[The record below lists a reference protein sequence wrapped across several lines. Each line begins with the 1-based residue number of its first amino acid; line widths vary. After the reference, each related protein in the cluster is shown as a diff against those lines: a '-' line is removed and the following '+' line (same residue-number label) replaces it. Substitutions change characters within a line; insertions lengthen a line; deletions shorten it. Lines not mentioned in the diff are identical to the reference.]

1 MRARRA
7 LLYVPGDDN
16 HKIHKAASLDVD
28 SICLDLEDGVA
39 RNKKPVA
46 RETITRALQD
56 MDFGRSERLV
66 RINPVHSA
74 EYAADLEEILRT
86 RPDGIVLPK
95 VMHGDQIRR
104 VSQQISA
111 AEGEHNWPP
120 GDMILIAIVESA
132 LAITNLDNIAS
143 ADPRLEALIFG
154 AEDFAAD
161 IGARRST
168 SGWEVFYARSAIV
181 THAAAQQLQAIDLVN
196 INFQD
201 DEELRLQSERG
212 ARMGFSG
219 KQVIHPNQIEIVQH
233 AFTPSADEI
242 QAAVELIEKFN
253 QEQEL
258 GRGAFAVEGV
268 MIDAP
273 AIKAAQ
279 SIIER
284 ARAAGKITPQQ
295 STRIGGDTN
304 E

>member
-7 LLYVPGDDN
+7 LLYVPGDDS
-16 HKIHKAASLDVD
+16 HKIHKAARLDVD
-28 SICLDLEDGVA
+28 SVCLDLEDGVA
-39 RNKKPVA
+39 TNKKQVA

-56 MDFGRSERLV
+56 LDFGRSERLV
-66 RINPVHSA
+66 RVNPVHSTY
-74 EYAADLEEILRT
+74 YAQDLEEILRA

-95 VMHGDQIRR
+95 VMHGDQIRQ

-111 AEGEHNWPP
+111 AESENNWPP
-120 GDMILIAIVESA
+120 GGVILIAIVESA
-132 LAITNLDNIAS
+132 LAITNLDTIAS

-181 THAAAQQLQAIDLVN
+181 THAAAQELQGIDLVN
-196 INFQD
+196 INFQE
-201 DEELRLQSERG
+201 DEELRVQSDQG

-219 KQVIHPNQIEIVQH
+219 KQIIHPNQIEIVQE
-233 AFTPSADEI
+233 AFTPSGNEI

-253 QEQEL
+253 REQEL

-273 AIKAAQ
+273 AIRAAQ

-284 ARAAGKITPQQ
+284 AQAAGKISPQN